1 MKKLLFQF
9 DTDLLPS
16 AFDTVVAYDAGVDH
30 VIAYAGLTPETVK
43 PQVEGC
49 IFLKTKRIPL
59 FLSAGAK
66 CTLDKSCLIT
76 FNNTF
81 FQTFVSQ
88 SCLTVMAATPRLQL
102 AWQN

>member
-49 IFLKTKRIPL
+49 IFTRAPK
-59 FLSAGAK
+59 
-66 CTLDKSCLIT
+66 DKK
-76 FNNTF
+76 NTAINIASIF
-81 FQTFVSQ
+81 FISIFSIHTY
-88 SCLTVMAATPRLQL
+88 
-102 AWQN
+102 